1 MGIGRSAGRE
11 SSNARALQ
19 KWLLLMKWD
28 DFLLSP
34 LTWALLIALLLV
46 LAWRRL
52 PRAVRACG
60 IAMEVLAL
68 AMMSPLGAN
77 LLVKSIESRVPSP
90 TACKAPA
97 PSTIV
102 VLSGGAARAPRSA
115 DDFAALNV
123 DSIRRLFAA
132 IKLWRRAPGARLVIS
147 GGSWHVP
154 EAAVLANLAKQMGVP
169 ATSISEETRSNTTWE
184 NARDV
189 ATLAPAVPQHIWL
202 VSSALH
208 LPRALGA
215 FRAWGFEPC
224 AWPSGSLYE
233 APSLRLGY
241 FLPRSSSLDK
251 ADKAIHEWI
260 GSLVYRLLEW
270 KHHRQLEGSQPQVS
284 NEGKQRVPATTH

>member
-1 MGIGRSAGRE
+1 
-11 SSNARALQ
+11 
-19 KWLLLMKWD
+19 MKWD

-52 PRAVRACG
+52 PRAVRLAG
-60 IAMEVLAL
+60 VAMEVLAL
-68 AMMSPLGAN
+68 VIMSPLGAN
-77 LLVKSIESRVPSP
+77 LLVLSIESRVPSP

-102 VLSGGAARAPRSA
+102 VLSGGAERAPRSA

-123 DSIRRLFAA
+123 DSIRRLLAA
-132 IKLWRRAPGARLVIS
+132 IRLWRHTPGARLVIS

-154 EAAVLANLAKQMGVP
+154 EAMVLANLAKQMGVP
-169 ATSISEETRSNTTWE
+169 ASSITEETRSNTTWE

-189 ATLAPAVPQHIWL
+189 AALPSTVPKRIWL

-241 FLPRSSSLDK
+241 FLPRSSSLNK
-251 ADKAIHEWI
+251 ADKAIHEWV

-270 KHHRQLEGSQPQVS
+270 KHRRQLEGAQPPKA
-284 NEGKQRVPATTH
+284 NEGKQHMSATTAPTH

>member
-1 MGIGRSAGRE
+1 
-11 SSNARALQ
+11 
-19 KWLLLMKWD
+19 MKWD

-52 PRAVRACG
+52 PRAVRLAG
-60 IAMEVLAL
+60 VAMEVLAL
-68 AMMSPLGAN
+68 VIMSPLGAN
-77 LLVKSIESRVPSP
+77 LLVLSIESRVPSP

-102 VLSGGAARAPRSA
+102 VLSGGAERAPRSA

-123 DSIRRLFAA
+123 GSVRRLLGA
-132 IKLWRRAPGARLVIS
+132 IRLWRNTPGARLVIS

-154 EAAVLANLAKQMGVP
+154 EAVVLGNLAQQMGVP
-169 ATSISEETRSNTTWE
+169 AKSITEETRSNTTWE

-189 ATLAPAVPQHIWL
+189 AALPSPVPKRIWL

-233 APSLRLGY
+233 APSMHIGY

-251 ADKAIHEWI
+251 ADKAIHEWV

-270 KHHRQLEGSQPQVS
+270 KHHRQLEESRSQEPHG
-284 NEGKQRVPATTH
+284 GKQHAPTTTASTE